1 MKSISTLLSTL
12 ILTSATALLAA
23 PATKTTYPIVDTG
36 QTRCYDSSKEIAYP
50 KSGATY
56 AGQDAQYTG
65 NAMRYTDNKDG
76 TITDEVT
83 GLIWEK
89 TPDFKKR
96 SWDDAQRHAKA
107 LKLAGKTDWRMPTMK
122 ELFSIAH
129 FEGNQ
134 HTRTPYIDKA
144 FDFHW
149 PTEAD
154 GGRDM
159 DGQYWSSNKYL
170 GTTMRSDASAFGF
183 NFADGRIKG
192 YPVSGRKTGK
202 LFLRCVRGSAYG
214 ENNFVENKDGTITDK
229 ATGLIW
235 TTKTSTKPMDWPT
248 ALKYAEGLTF
258 AGKSDWRLPNIK
270 ELQSLVDY
278 DRAPEAKDKSKRGP
292 AINPIFQL
300 ADPGAWCWSSTTHLE
315 TRGGYYVCFGKAL
328 SEWLVDGKKMDAHG
342 AGAVRSDPK
351 TGDASRFSDG
361 HGPQGDQ
368 VRIKN
373 YVLCVRGGVATP
385 KTTGPK
391 LLPASSTRR
400 QRPQGGEQ
408 QQRPQTNRERPGNDT
423 RVSRFVGRLD
433 KNKDGKVS
441 KAEFDGP
448 SNHFGHLDKNS
459 DGFISADEAPSGP
472 PQGGPPRRR

>member
-1 MKSISTLLSTL
+1 MKSHTTLLSML
-12 ILTSATALLAA
+12 ILASASALLAA
-23 PATKTTYPIVDTG
+23 PAAKLSYPVVDTG
-36 QTRCYDSSKEIAYP
+36 QTRCYDSTKEIAYP
-50 KSGATY
+50 KTGAAY
-56 AGQDAQYTG
+56 AGQDAQYSG

-96 SWDDAQRHAKA
+96 SWPDAAKHANA
-107 LKLAGKTDWRMPTMK
+107 LNLGGKTDWRMPTMK

-134 HTRTPYIDKA
+134 HTKTPYLHSA

-170 GTTMRSDASAFGF
+170 GTTMRSDQSAFGF

-192 YPVSGRKTGK
+192 YPVSGRKVGT
-202 LFLRCVRGSAYG
+202 LFLRCVRGKAYG
-214 ENNFVENKDGTITDK
+214 ENKFVDNKDGTISDN

-235 TTKTSTKPMDWPT
+235 TQKTSAKSMDWPA
-248 ALKYAEGLTF
+248 ALKYAEGRSF
-258 AGKSDWRLPNIK
+258 AGQSDWRLPNIK
-270 ELQSLVDY
+270 ELQTLVDY
-278 DRAPEAKDKSKRGP
+278 DRAPDAKDKTKRGP
-292 AINPIFQL
+292 AIDPIFKL
-300 ADPGAWCWSSTTHLE
+300 TDNSAWCWSSTTHLE
-315 TRGGYYVCFGKAL
+315 TRGAYYVCFGKAL
-328 SEWLVDGKKMDAHG
+328 SEWTYNGQKMDAHG

-351 TGDASRFSDG
+351 TGDASRFSEG

-373 YVLCVRGGVATP
+373 YVLLVRGGAATP

-391 LLPASSTRR
+391 LLPASSTQRR
-400 QRPQGGEQ
+400 RPQGGNEP
-408 QQRPQTNRERPGNDT
+408 QRPAPDSDDPRI
-423 RVSRFVGRLD
+423 SRFINRLD
-433 KNKDGKVS
+433 KNNDGKVS

-459 DGFISADEAPSGP
+459 DGFISSDEAPSGP